1 MFYTVENKI
10 ASSKSVFVVLDVLLQ
25 EITHSGFKV
34 CVKDSQGLSNSH
46 NPITVHYIVI
56 GGIPF
61 VINIDLVLRCFFFVF
76 VVIYLLL
83 FFCCC
88 EKNCCL
94 KGCSSL
100 RPKNVSLVRRNETQ
114 YFKCSVL

>member
-25 EITHSGFKV
+25 EITHSWFKV

-61 VINIDLVLRCFFFVF
+61 VVNIDLVLCCC
-76 VVIYLLL
+76 
-83 FFCCC
+83 FCCC
-88 EKNCCL
+88 YLFIVVVFFFLICCEKITVL
-94 KGCSSL
+94 KAALAFDRSIYSYVW
-100 RPKNVSLVRRNETQ
+100 K
-114 YFKCSVL
+114 

>member
-25 EITHSGFKV
+25 EITHSWFKV

-56 GGIPF
+56 GGIAF
-61 VINIDLVLRCFFFVF
+61 VINFDLVLCCC
-76 VVIYLLL
+76 
-83 FFCCC
+83 FCCC
-88 EKNCCL
+88 CCYL
-94 KGCSSL
+94 FIVVVFFNL
-100 RPKNVSLVRRNETQ
+100 L
-114 YFKCSVL
+114 